1 MKRPCLTGLRI
12 MKGTSGGAGND
23 GAAQKRG
30 RAAASEG
37 SKIAF
42 IGGFAEHPRYQ
53 GGGSS
58 HINAYHVDGALEAV
72 QGKADV
78 IYAKGFDTEGDQLDE
93 TLLREAVA
101 AAKTAQVAVI
111 CRPARLL

>member
-1 MKRPCLTGLRI
+1 M
-12 MKGTSGGAGND
+12 
-23 GAAQKRG
+23 
-30 RAAASEG
+30 
-37 SKIAF
+37 
-42 IGGFAEHPRYQ
+42 
-53 GGGSS
+53 
-58 HINAYHVDGALEAV
+58 

-111 CRPARLL
+111 FAGLPDSFESEGSTVSI

>member
-1 MKRPCLTGLRI
+1 M
-12 MKGTSGGAGND
+12 
-23 GAAQKRG
+23 
-30 RAAASEG
+30 
-37 SKIAF
+37 
-42 IGGFAEHPRYQ
+42 
-53 GGGSS
+53 
-58 HINAYHVDGALEAV
+58 EAV

-111 CRPARLL
+111 LPACQTPLNRRGSTVSI